1 MTRGANSEDKGAPAT
16 GLGAGAGAGIR
27 TEAEAEI
34 AAGAEIGAAARIG
47 AEVSVGAEPAVG
59 TSAAGVGASAAGVG
73 ASAEAGTRVE
83 TRQIV
88 LAHVPVKSTPYG
100 EPVRPHVRRL
110 ILAALERA
118 GYEAHDVAVRSRD
131 DLERLAAVHPRA
143 LVFNLCYGLRA
154 PDRVDKAGDSDGSLD
169 QPGVAAA
176 LVELGLGLVG
186 SDAAAQ
192 RRCQDKAET
201 ARLVAGIGVESPRE
215 MTMDEAMSLSGPF
228 VVKPRQGAAH
238 RGLRLVA
245 DSAALAQ
252 SPPTDDMMIQEYL
265 DGPEYTVGVIGGD
278 GQAGHGSGNR
288 GERQDSQRHGDGS
301 VGQGWGHAEGPMALP
316 VVRIRNVREGAEP
329 TLYDWATTT
338 SAPDA
343 PGRFGLPAIA
353 LELFTFLGLADY
365 ARFDFRVVPGR
376 GPVLLDANALPN
388 LAPRQLLAT
397 SARWAG
403 IQLPELIGTI
413 VASAQ
418 CRLDG
423 RAGLSSSPELK

>member
-59 TSAAGVGASAAGVG
+59 TSAAGVG

-423 RAGLSSSPELK
+423 RAGLSSSPALK